1 MLTMLSR
8 EEIANIKAEIERLE
22 KALAECNDSGLQKQI
37 EAWIEDQKNKLPYTA
52 VFPFLRSESHCYF

>member
-1 MLTMLSR
+1 MLSR

-37 EAWIEDQKNKLPYTA
+37 EASSKAGSN
-52 VFPFLRSESHCYF
+52 RSSNR

>member
-37 EAWIEDQKNKLPYTA
+37 GAWIEDQKNKLASSNAKRPHPGDA
-52 VFPFLRSESHCYF
+52 